1 MTMTNLVKCLTSF
14 FALVIAKTQMLKWIS
29 CASWGGGGNWS
40 RDLKINSRKNS
51 VFRCCSK
58 KFSTFFGSS
67 RFGFTLVELLVVIA
81 IIGVLIALLL
91 PAVQAARAAARRM
104 QCSARMKQYVLAL
117 HNYYS
122 AFEALPSFRTK
133 FRTQDT
139 YSPTLSIFPYI
150 EQTALYE
157 SISSNGTSPGSSD
170 PTMTTPIVTLLCPS
184 DSGARDLGRNTAKT
198 NIVISMGDGLNA
210 QSSRGPFGY
219 VYGTTNPA
227 WKTFSGVT
235 DGTSNTI
242 AISECVSGKGTS
254 DLRAKGG
261 IAYVDAALE
270 GTPTGHKNPANC
282 FNNAID
288 PTTRSIKPAYVS
300 SGAWRCGRHLH
311 STPSYIAFST
321 VIPPNGPSC
330 TRSND
335 DSSWGFFSAQS
346 YHTGG
351 VNTGFLDGSTHFISD
366 SIDTNGMTTQL
377 PTNEAGIPG
386 KSVMGV
392 WGGLGTIDGNET
404 VSIP

>member
-1 MTMTNLVKCLTSF
+1 M
-14 FALVIAKTQMLKWIS
+14 
-29 CASWGGGGNWS
+29 
-40 RDLKINSRKNS
+40 
-51 VFRCCSK
+51 
-58 KFSTFFGSS
+58 
-67 RFGFTLVELLVVIA
+67 VELLVVIA

-91 PAVQAARAAARRM
+91 PAVQAAREAARRM

-122 AFEALPSFRTK
+122 VFEALPSFRTK
-133 FRTQDT
+133 FRTQDS

-157 SISSNGTSPGSSD
+157 SISSNGTSPGSAS
-170 PTMTTPIVTLLCPS
+170 TIMQTPIVTLLCPS

-198 NIVISMGDGLNA
+198 NIVISMGDGVNA
-210 QSSRGPFGY
+210 NTSRGPFGY
-219 VYGTTNPA
+219 VYGQNIPT
-227 WKTFSGVT
+227 WKTFSSVT

-261 IAYVDAALE
+261 IAYMGSALQ
-270 GTPTGHKNPANC
+270 GPAGYGLPANC

-288 PTTRSIKPAYVS
+288 PTSRSIKSTYVANN
-300 SGAWRCGRHLH
+300 AWRCGRHLH
-311 STPSYIAFST
+311 ATPCYIAFGT

-330 TRSND
+330 AAAND
-335 DSSWGFFSAQS
+335 DSNWGYFSAQS

-366 SIDTNGMTTQL
+366 SIDTNGMPTQL
-377 PTNEAGIPG
+377 SNNASTGGDVG